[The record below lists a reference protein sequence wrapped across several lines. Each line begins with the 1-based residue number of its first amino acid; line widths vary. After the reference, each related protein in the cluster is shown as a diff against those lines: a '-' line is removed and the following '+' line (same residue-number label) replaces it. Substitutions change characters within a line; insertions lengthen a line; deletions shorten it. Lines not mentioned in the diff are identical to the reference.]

1 MTVQDVMDYAKA
13 GELSQVSYNDTDV
26 LSYINLGLLELYK
39 RFNLRIGIEALS
51 IRNTMTIYTL
61 RNKDINELISVYNRD
76 GKELR
81 FRNQE
86 SQFTDSCYDIEQ
98 LSYNTFIVPNP
109 PDEDLFTFVY
119 KASPIMV
126 REVGDEIE
134 MPDAMLEALLHYI
147 GYRAHGSVD
156 GNINAENNTHYM
168 RFEKSCEQLKNMGY
182 LFNSVPYDI
191 AVAEKGYV

>member
-13 GELSQVSYNDTDV
+13 GELSQVSYNDADV

-39 RFNLRIGIEALS
+39 RFNLRIGVEALS
-51 IRNTMTIYTL
+51 IRKTMSIYTL
-61 RNKDINELISVYNRD
+61 RNKDINELISVYNID

-109 PDEDLFTFVY
+109 SDEDLFTFVY
-119 KASPIMV
+119 KASPITV
-126 REVGDEIE
+126 RELDDEVE

-182 LFNSVPYDI
+182 SFNSVPYDI